1 MLVGRRFSER
11 QTRAEKCKGCPATRW
26 KARNTSQR
34 PRRGRHC
41 VSSVA
46 SAAESSVWRLPHRP
60 QDLGR
65 LYQASPGQSS
75 HIALPRILMNPRIL
89 HRRPANKNGRQ
100 MPGSIHLPGWVGLL
114 LERLRT
120 GLRVES
126 LTPWQSSV
134 SAGIHCYTNPYH
146 ANRNG
151 VNSIWRLEASDRRFS
166 WPGGPPHKNRPP
178 RLAKYSASAPTHRR

>member
-1 MLVGRRFSER
+1 
-11 QTRAEKCKGCPATRW
+11 
-26 KARNTSQR
+26 
-34 PRRGRHC
+34 
-41 VSSVA
+41 
-46 SAAESSVWRLPHRP
+46 
-60 QDLGR
+60 
-65 LYQASPGQSS
+65 
-75 HIALPRILMNPRIL
+75 
-89 HRRPANKNGRQ
+89 

-151 VNSIWRLEASDRRFS
+151 VNSIWRLEAAHRRF
-166 WPGGPPHKNRPP
+166 
-178 RLAKYSASAPTHRR
+178 